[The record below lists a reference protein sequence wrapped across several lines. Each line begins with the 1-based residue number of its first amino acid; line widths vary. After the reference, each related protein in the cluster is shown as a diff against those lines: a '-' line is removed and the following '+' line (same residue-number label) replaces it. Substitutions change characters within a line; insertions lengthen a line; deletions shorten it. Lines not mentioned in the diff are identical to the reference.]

1 MGQNKGA
8 YARALPLGA
17 NMSKLVK
24 TVVVTLVVA
33 FLIYYLY
40 TRPEEAAAFVRGIF
54 RIFDSV
60 GRFFDGLVR

>member
-1 MGQNKGA
+1 
-8 YARALPLGA
+8 
-17 NMSKLVK
+17 MSKLVK

-40 TRPEEAAAFVRGIF
+40 TRPEVAAAFVRRIF